1 MTGQVKEDY
10 LARMAELGVEKV
22 YMGQGDKAAAMAELL
37 AHYGLET
44 GQAAFV
50 GDDLPDIPAM
60 AGAGLGFAVADAN
73 DTVRRYA
80 DHVTAAAGGR
90 GAVREVCDL
99 LLDAQGLLD
108 AAQARLTGARA

>member
-1 MTGQVKEDY
+1 
-10 LARMAELGVEKV
+10 
-22 YMGQGDKAAAMAELL
+22 
-37 AHYGLET
+37 
-44 GQAAFV
+44 
-50 GDDLPDIPAM
+50 M